1 MAAPVLFQ
9 LDSERI
15 VETVHVLSKRIH
27 ERFPSAG
34 LYNVCKQLLEISRQ
48 AKHRSQEMA
57 EPITWVR
64 VVSGVFITLVVL
76 VFGYELFVIVRDLP
90 GEDVGAPEMVQ
101 MVEASFNSVLLVGAT
116 VIFLITLETRLKRRR
131 ALKALHELRALAH
144 VIDMHQLTKDP
155 ERIAAKGTDTQ
166 SSPKRTM
173 SAFELSR
180 YLDYSSEMLSLT
192 GKIAALYA
200 QNFDDAAVVAAVNDI
215 EDLTSG
221 LSRKI
226 WQKIMILHDS
236 EKRTSA

>member
-1 MAAPVLFQ
+1 MAAPAPFQ

-15 VETVHVLSKRIH
+15 VETVHVLCKRIH

-34 LYNVCKQLLEISRQ
+34 LYNVCRQLLEIARQ
-48 AKHRSQEMA
+48 AKVRSQQIS

-64 VVSGVFITLVVL
+64 VVSGIVIALVVL
-76 VFGYELFVIVRDLP
+76 VFGYELFVVLSLP
-90 GEDVGAPEMVQ
+90 GEEQIGAAEAVQ
-101 MVEASFNSVLLVGAT
+101 MLDAGFNSVLLVGAT
-116 VIFLITLETRLKRRR
+116 VIFLITLESRLKRRR

-155 ERIAAKGTDTQ
+155 ERLSKTGTDTQ

-200 QNFDDAAVVAAVNDI
+200 QNFDDAAVVGAVNDI

-226 WQKIMILHDS
+226 WQKIMILHDA
-236 EKRTSA
+236 ERKPA